1 MTITALK
8 YKPFWNMM
16 HSRLQ
21 TIKWI
26 LLLSVLTGFW
36 SCNKDSSLDL
46 FVDPSLQEYF
56 DRFVVEG
63 AARGVTVD
71 YTASRISG
79 YLKIITQPNVIGQC
93 AHSDSKPN
101 TVIIDKI
108 YWSTA
113 SDLEKE
119 FVVFHELGHCVLNR
133 EHLDDADSQGNC
145 ISIMTSGTGT
155 CHINY
160 TLATRS
166 ALLDELFK
174 Q

>member
-1 MTITALK
+1 
-8 YKPFWNMM
+8 
-16 HSRLQ
+16 
-21 TIKWI
+21 
-26 LLLSVLTGFW
+26 V
-36 SCNKDSSLDL
+36 DL

-63 AARGVTVD
+63 AARNVIVD
-71 YTASRISG
+71 YKASRIAG
-79 YLKIITQPNVIGQC
+79 YLKIITQPGVIGQC

-108 YWSTA
+108 YWNTA
-113 SDLEKE
+113 TDLEKE

-133 EHLDDADSQGNC
+133 VHLDEADAMGNC
-145 ISIMTSGTGT
+145 ISIMTSGTGS

-160 TLATRS
+160 TVATRA

-174 Q
+174 K